1 MDKSE
6 IINLRNK
13 TMISTVVTTSTVSTA
28 TATAITGSLTIIGVI
43 VLLALLVQ
51 KELFSSSENKQSVR
65 FSQVLNIALPAML
78 IAFVMIVISKIS
90 EIL

>member
-1 MDKSE
+1 
-6 IINLRNK
+6 
-13 TMISTVVTTSTVSTA
+13 MISTVVSTVSTA

-78 IAFVMIVISKIS
+78 LAFVMIVISKIS
-90 EIL
+90 EVL

>member
-1 MDKSE
+1 
-6 IINLRNK
+6 
-13 TMISTVVTTSTVSTA
+13 MISTVVTTSTVSTA
-28 TATAITGSLTIIGVI
+28 TATAITGSLTVIGVI
-43 VLLALLVQ
+43 VLLALLIQ

-78 IAFVMIVISKIS
+78 LAFVMIVISKIS

>member
-1 MDKSE
+1 
-6 IINLRNK
+6 
-13 TMISTVVTTSTVSTA
+13 MISTVVTTSTVSTA
-28 TATAITGSLTIIGVI
+28 TATAITGSLTLIGVI

-78 IAFVMIVISKIS
+78 ITFVMIVISKIS